1 MNNLNVVGWDTE
13 TYKGYVK
20 LLANSEGKYIESSNT
35 LELLD
40 FLYENGDNQ
49 YNVFY
54 NINYDLGSIL
64 KQYIVDNAENIR
76 KKLYED
82 MKIKRIGQEDAE
94 LGYIFDIE
102 DYHIRYLSDKMFEL
116 RKRKTTRYF
125 WDASN
130 FYKSGYGHLSLN
142 KASEMFLNDK
152 KSDEELSIN
161 RAKIGSEEGYYEK
174 NRDKIIKYCIKDA
187 ELTKRLF
194 ERTIKGYENIGLSFP
209 DKPYSEASIFK
220 NYINS
225 FWDLEKSW
233 AIYYQSIREFSYFYN
248 AYRGGIFLTK
258 KVGHYN
264 DVIDIDIN
272 SAYPFVISQLYS
284 IVGSKIVNEPSD
296 YTFYKIEA
304 YPQEYFPLKI
314 KNKLFYGKSK
324 HKMNFYITEY
334 DKEILDLYH
343 YPYEIKEIIGIKT
356 QKKKL
361 PIDINHWYNI
371 KNEIKKKYG
380 KNSVEYLNVKIFINS
395 GYGVFAQSVP
405 SFTKFSNFIYASYIT
420 AYTRN
425 YILKLIKGYEDKV
438 ISISTDGLVMLKD
451 DKFINNIQDK
461 ISDRLGDLSYEEYD
475 SITQYGNGIY
485 LLKNKDRYVLK
496 KRGYEQMKVEDLF
509 KNVYKIEYKSEKP
522 IRMIEG
528 IIQRKFK
535 EINDFSQQIKTFS
548 PYDVWISNNPG
559 FAEKLVDIPINE
571 FHRLQF
577 NVDIL
582 DLDKYNWMIKMEVNE

>member
-130 FYKSGYGHLSLN
+130 FYKSGYGHLTLN

-485 LLKNKDRYVLK
+485 LLKNKDKYVLK

>member
-1 MNNLNVVGWDTE
+1 MNEKIVGWDTE

-40 FLYENGDNQ
+40 FLFEYGDNK

-54 NINYDLGSIL
+54 NINYDLGSVL

-94 LGYIFDIE
+94 LGYIFDVE

-116 RKRKTTRYF
+116 RKRKTIRYF

-130 FYKSGYGHLSLN
+130 FYKSGYGHLTLN

-272 SAYPFVISQLYS
+272 SAYPFAISQLYS
-284 IVGSKIVNEPSD
+284 IVGSKIVNEPAD

-324 HKMNFYITEY
+324 YKMNFYITEY

-343 YPYEIKEIIGIKT
+343 YPYEIKDIIGIKT
-356 QKKKL
+356 QKKRL

-371 KNEIKKKYG
+371 KSEIKKKYG

-420 AYTRN
+420 AFTRN
-425 YILKLIKGYEDKV
+425 YILKLIKDYQDKI
-438 ISISTDGLVMLKD
+438 ISISTDGILMLKD
-451 DKFINNIQDK
+451 EKFINSIQDK
-461 ISDRLGDLSYEEYD
+461 ITDKLGDLTYEEYEWA
-475 SITQYGNGIY
+475 TQYGNGIY
-485 LLKNKDRYVLK
+485 LLKNKDKYVLK

-509 KNVYKIEYKSEKP
+509 KNAYKIEYKSEKP

-535 EINDFSQQIKTFS
+535 EINDFSQQVKTFS
-548 PYDVWISNNPG
+548 PYDVWISNNPE

>member
-1 MNNLNVVGWDTE
+1 MNKKVIGWDTE

-40 FLYENGDNQ
+40 FLFENGDNQ

-94 LGYIFDIE
+94 LGYIFDVE

-130 FYKSGYGHLSLN
+130 FYKSGYGHLTLN

-194 ERTIKGYENIGLSFP
+194 ERTIQGYENIGLSFP

-272 SAYPFVISQLYS
+272 SAYPYAISQLYS

-324 HKMNFYITEY
+324 HKMNFYITEL

-343 YPYEIKEIIGIKT
+343 YPYEIKDIIGIKT

-371 KNEIKKKYG
+371 KSEIKKKYG

-405 SFTKFSNFIYASYIT
+405 SFTKFTNFIYASYIT

-425 YILKLIKGYEDKV
+425 YILKLIKDYQDKV
-438 ISISTDGLVMLKD
+438 ISISTDGILMLKD
-451 DKFINNIQDK
+451 DKFINSIQDK
-461 ISDRLGDLSYEEYD
+461 ISDKLGDLTYEEYQWA
-475 SITQYGNGIY
+475 TQYGNGIY
-485 LLKNKDRYVLK
+485 LLRDKNRYVLK
-496 KRGYEQMKVEDLF
+496 KRGYEQMRVEDLF
-509 KNVYKIEYKSEKP
+509 KNVYRIEYKSEKP

-535 EINDFSQQIKTFS
+535 EINDFSQQVKTFS
-548 PYDVWISNNPG
+548 PYDVWISNNPQ
-559 FAEKLVDIPINE
+559 FAEKLVDILINE

-582 DLDKYNWMIKMEVNE
+582 DLDKYNWIVKMEVNE